1 MYINSDR
8 GFTLLEVLVA
18 VVITFLMVGV
28 IYGSYRGVFG
38 TMQKSKRVF
47 SDYQTISH
55 LLRRMNEEITS
66 AFVSSDLPFVGGK
79 RELEF
84 FTTKNAGIS
93 DLGKINYFLRQN
105 EEGIP
110 VLFRRESIP
119 FSKIPG
125 IAFSLASIEEISFQY
140 FDGEEWSSEWDTE
153 TKLPRAVAIEIGLKE
168 GTSFSTLIVIRGQ
181 VSTFDKMIGV
191 VGDCP
196 SNYRRAERVVDLGL
210 SRSKLSNVET

>member
-1 MYINSDR
+1 MKN

-47 SDYQTISH
+47 SDYQTIGL
-55 LLRRMNEEITS
+55 LLRRMNEEIAS
-66 AFVSSDLPFVGGK
+66 AFVSSDLPFVGEK

-84 FTTKNAGIS
+84 WTTKNTGIS

-105 EEGIP
+105 EEGETF
-110 VLFRRESIP
+110 LLRRESIP
-119 FSKIPG
+119 FTQIPG
-125 IAFSLASIEEISFQY
+125 KAFSLASIDEISFQY
-140 FDGEEWSSEWDTE
+140 FNGEEWSSEWDAE

-168 GTSFSTLIVIRGQ
+168 GTPFSTII
-181 VSTFDKMIGV
+181 
-191 VGDCP
+191 P
-196 SNYRRAERVVDLGL
+196 L
-210 SRSKLSNVET
+210 SFYPPPQGGRK